1 MDFSVATFADRDL
14 LSVDCAEHPVKAC
27 WFSLMR
33 ELSDVPDVVHDDLF
47 GTFPADATR
56 FS

>member
-33 ELSDVPDVVHDDLF
+33 ELSDVPDVVHGDLF